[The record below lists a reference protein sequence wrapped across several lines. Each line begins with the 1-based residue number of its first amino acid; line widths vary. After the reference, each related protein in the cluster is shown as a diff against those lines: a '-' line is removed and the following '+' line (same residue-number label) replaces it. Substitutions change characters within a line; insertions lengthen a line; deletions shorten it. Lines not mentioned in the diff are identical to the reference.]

1 MQQGT
6 EEHAMQG
13 TRKSKFLFLI
23 KFNQVREVNVPAKC
37 QLPAKQRQKVRY
49 YTNPEETLKW
59 KAILVNLEE

>member
-23 KFNQVREVNVPAKC
+23 KFNQVREVNFPAKIQQNVNC
-37 QLPAKQRQKVRY
+37 LPSNDKKYDITQIQK
-49 YTNPEETLKW
+49 KH
-59 KAILVNLEE
+59 